1 MQKPT
6 PGYRFSQSNPL
17 EGVCPRRFLQSFI
30 NRQNRRNQTSSALLQ
45 PRVCD
50 SLLIGVKHGM
60 TLRTLALVLALGVSA
75 QAQSTPAT
83 PATQQ
88 LPDAPSTTSQ
98 VKPAPVPTGPT
109 AVIDTTMG
117 RLTCKLFE
125 KEAPI
130 TVANFIGLAEGAKDW
145 TDPKT
150 LQKIHHQPFYNGTT
164 FHRVIPTFMIQGGD
178 RMGDGTGDPGYFFQ
192 DEIDPNLTFDQPG
205 LLAMANAGP
214 GPSGGGTNG
223 SQFFITEDA
232 VPQLN
237 GKHTIFGLCDAHSV
251 LLVASI
257 ARVERNSSDKPLTP
271 VVINRVTIVRE
282 GQPMPPLPATPA
294 ATSATPPAATAAPSA
309 PPK

>member
-1 MQKPT
+1 LRDDFLPSFNT
-6 PGYRFSQSNPL
+6 ITESQ
-17 EGVCPRRFLQSFI
+17 QSA
-30 NRQNRRNQTSSALLQ
+30 RAALLQ
-45 PRVCD
+45 PSVCD
-50 SLLIGVKHGM
+50 SLFVGVQYRI
-60 TLRTLALVLALGVSA
+60 TLRILALVLAFGVSA
-75 QAQSTPAT
+75 QAQSTPSSQQ
-83 PATQQ
+83 TQQ

-98 VKPAPVPTGPT
+98 IKPPTVPTGPT

-117 RLTCKLFE
+117 RITCKLYE
-125 KEAPI
+125 KEAPN
-130 TVANFIGLAEGAKDW
+130 TVANFIGLAEGTKDW

-150 LQKIHHQPFYNGTT
+150 LQKMRHQPFYNGTT
-164 FHRVIPTFMIQGGD
+164 FHRVIPGFMIHGGD
-178 RMGDGTGDPGYFFQ
+178 RAGDGTGDPGYFFQ
-192 DEIDPNLTFDQPG
+192 DEIDPSLTFAQPG

-271 VVINRVTIVRE
+271 VVIDRVTIVRE
-282 GQPMPPLPATPA
+282 GQPMPPLPAAPATTTAPAPA
-294 ATSATPPAATAAPSA
+294 ATPSPVA